1 MKHITKD
8 YVTKTLKDNWWV
20 SLVVANI
27 ILTIVSVFVIA
38 LSIQPKGAKVF
49 THYSAFSVTQLY
61 SGYWYF
67 LWNYAILAIIV
78 LVSHCLLALKLRHID
93 RRDLALALL
102 WGTLGMTLLIL
113 IFARLIINIAA
124 LG

>member
-8 YVTKTLKDNWWV
+8 YVKKTLKDTWWV

-27 ILTIVSVFVIA
+27 VLTIVVVLIIA

-49 THYSAFSVTQLY
+49 THYSAFSTTQLY

-67 LWNYAILAIIV
+67 LWNYAVLAVIV
-78 LVSHCLLALKLRHID
+78 LVSHCLLALKLRHIE
-93 RRDLALALL
+93 RRDLSLALL
-102 WGTLGMTLLIL
+102 WGTLGMTVLIL
-113 IFARLIINIAA
+113 IFARLMINIAA